1 MVVAAASGA
10 PPPSPAPAGLA
21 SAVGGFALSASLT
34 LAKVAGA
41 GYVGVCALMY
51 VFQRKL
57 QYFPTRES
65 PPHPSVTYGAKCA
78 EVEDFTVLTSDGETL
93 RGYYWP
99 APAGGKHPKV
109 TLLQLHGNAGSRHDR
124 LYWAHHVRARL
135 GVAVALL
142 DYRGYGGSTG
152 RVTEEGM
159 IRDGV
164 GIQWASTK
172 ANETGSRLV
181 LHLESIGSAAG
192 INAVARLVA
201 PPRSAEPPDPAVA
214 AALAGVVAEGGLS
227 SCVEIAQKLFSWMPL
242 GLLMK
247 DKWAGTCA
255 AAEKMDPDV
264 PFMSMHG
271 ERDEIVPLWCGRR
284 LHDAVRGK
292 KVWKMFKRGGHNNLM
307 TMPGYFQALDEFYA
321 EHVR

>member
-1 MVVAAASGA
+1 MG
-10 PPPSPAPAGLA
+10 
-21 SAVGGFALSASLT
+21 
-34 LAKVAGA
+34 
-41 GYVGVCALMY
+41 
-51 VFQRKL
+51 
-57 QYFPTRES
+57 
-65 PPHPSVTYGAKCA
+65 
-78 EVEDFTVLTSDGETL
+78 ED
-93 RGYYWP
+93 
-99 APAGGKHPKV
+99 
-109 TLLQLHGNAGSRHDR
+109 
-124 LYWAHHVRARL
+124 
-135 GVAVALL
+135 
-142 DYRGYGGSTG
+142 
-152 RVTEEGM
+152 
-159 IRDGV
+159 
-164 GIQWASTK
+164 
-172 ANETGSRLV
+172 
-181 LHLESIGSAAG
+181 
-192 INAVARLVA
+192 
-201 PPRSAEPPDPAVA
+201 
-214 AALAGVVAEGGLS
+214 GVVAEGGLS